1 MSTPKRRLSKSPP
14 PKSPGAATRKVA
26 TPPPRKSAG
35 GISPSRPP
43 GASPGRVSRRGS
55 YNGPSAAQR
64 CQKLRT
70 IMAPSETHPYGRSS
84 NSLSVELDVHLNVFI
99 QFLNSGGCPDK
110 MDPKTGIYSSSHL
123 KRLVEWIDGQPEPV
137 SAHARARKTP
147 INTEAV
153 AGRCCRQCARAP
165 RAAPAHI
172 LPCALPPSPPLSPLR
187 SWV

>member
-1 MSTPKRRLSKSPP
+1 M
-14 PKSPGAATRKVA
+14 
-26 TPPPRKSAG
+26 
-35 GISPSRPP
+35 
-43 GASPGRVSRRGS
+43 SRRGS

-137 SAHARARKTP
+137 SAHAQSQE
-147 INTEAV
+147 NTDKHRSRRWACPS
-153 AGRCCRQCARAP
+153 RRRCRQCACAQLVLISC
-165 RAAPAHI
+165 HVS
-172 LPCALPPSPPLSPLR
+172 LPSSPPPHSPLR
-187 SWV
+187 SWA